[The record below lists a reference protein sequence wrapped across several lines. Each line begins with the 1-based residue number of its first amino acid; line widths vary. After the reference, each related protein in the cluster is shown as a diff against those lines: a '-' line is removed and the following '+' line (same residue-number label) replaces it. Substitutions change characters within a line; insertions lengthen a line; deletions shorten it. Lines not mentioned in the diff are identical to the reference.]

1 MSGTSWLQFAAL
13 IAVLLLTAP
22 ALGGYLAKIYGDE
35 AKKPGDRVFG
45 PIERVIYQVCRVD
58 PGSEQRWSTYALSVL
73 AFSVMSFLLL
83 YGIARFQGV
92 LPFNPT
98 DKPAVTDHVAFNAAV
113 SFMTNTNW
121 QSYSGEATMSH
132 FTQMTGLAVQN
143 FVSASAGM
151 CVLAADQRS
160 GPQTGEH
167 ARQLLGRPRPHRV
180 AHHVSAV
187 VRGGDPVGQPG
198 RDPEP
203 AWFHRRQHAGGRP
216 QLIPGGPVASQVA
229 IKQLGTNGG
238 GFFNVNSAH
247 PFENYTPIGNFVE
260 NWAILIIP
268 FALCFA
274 FGKMVHDRR
283 QGWAVL
289 AIMGIIWIGMSVAAM
304 SFEAKGNPRLDAL
317 G

>member
-151 CVLAADQRS
+151 CVLA
-160 GPQTGEH
+160 P
-167 ARQLLGRPRPHRV
+167 
-180 AHHVSAV
+180 
-187 VRGGDPVGQPG
+187 
-198 RDPEP
+198 
-203 AWFHRRQHAGGRP
+203 
-216 QLIPGGPVASQVA
+216 
-229 IKQLGTNGG
+229 
-238 GFFNVNSAH
+238 
-247 PFENYTPIGNFVE
+247 
-260 NWAILIIP
+260 
-268 FALCFA
+268 
-274 FGKMVHDRR
+274 
-283 QGWAVL
+283 
-289 AIMGIIWIGMSVAAM
+289 
-304 SFEAKGNPRLDAL
+304 
-317 G
+317 